1 MESNSITVTT
11 YNLVNGSSAVVDED
25 CQPVVSSTL
34 RKRKALIRARFE
46 CSQSGL
52 NRLGRVLDPSQE
64 IVEPEAERFRCAH
77 GHVRPIFHARSGIVP
92 MKLSSYRATL
102 RTLARS
108 SCVLRA
114 QGYSGSR
121 GRAPRKEE
129 S

>member
-64 IVEPEAERFRCAH
+64 IVEPE
-77 GHVRPIFHARSGIVP
+77 RSDFAALTGMSAP
-92 MKLSSYRATL
+92 SSTPVA
-102 RTLARS
+102 
-108 SCVLRA
+108 
-114 QGYSGSR
+114 G
-121 GRAPRKEE
+121 
-129 S
+129 